1 VLVAR
6 RYRLGEPLGHGGMG
20 QVWRAVDEVLGRAVA
35 VKLAHPGSASEA
47 VAERFRLEA
56 RAAGR
61 ISDRHVVAVYD
72 FGVDEDRLF
81 LVMELVEGRSLAD
94 ELHRCGPLPPDRAA
108 GLVAQA
114 ARGLASAHG
123 HGVVHRDIKPGNL
136 LLATD
141 DTEHWD
147 GVDRTDNATG
157 LLKVADFGI
166 ARVTDDSALT
176 ATGEI
181 AGTSHYLA
189 PERALGDPGGP
200 ASDVY
205 SLGCVAYHLV
215 TGRPPFQGDAPAAIA
230 FQHVH
235 GKPVPPHDLRPAV
248 TGAFEDVVLR
258 MLAKDPGQRP
268 AARELADWT
277 PVSPVTGAAQPAASR
292 PLRVTGRRSASLGA
306 PFDGP
311 TGSPAAA
318 ALSPAEHTD
327 TDTDTDT
334 KPLGPIY
341 QRPPRPPRSTKRAA
355 LAAVATAIVLGAAMS
370 WTTLHPGTEAERSK
384 PDAPISPTPLQ
395 NTHPIPSPR
404 PPISLATNTPDR
416 PTTAAGQPTRRAA
429 AGPTTQTGQESSK
442 PPKDHKRGKVK
453 PDRKPADP
461 G

>member
-6 RYRLGEPLGHGGMG
+6 RYKLGEALGHGGMG
-20 QVWRAVDEVLGRAVA
+20 QVWRAVDEVLGRNVA

-61 ISDRHVVAVYD
+61 ISDPHVVAVYD

-114 ARGLASAHG
+114 ARGLASAHD
-123 HGVVHRDIKPGNL
+123 HAVVHRDIKPANL

-147 GVDRTDNATG
+147 GVDRTDNATC
-157 LLKVADFGI
+157 LLKIADFGI
-166 ARVTDDSALT
+166 ARVTDDSGALT

-189 PERALGDPGGP
+189 PERALGEPGGP

-235 GKPVPPHDLRPAV
+235 GKPVPPHDLCPEV

-258 MLAKDPGQRP
+258 MLAKDPAQRP
-268 AARELADWT
+268 AASELAEWT
-277 PVSPVTGAAQPAASR
+277 PTSPVAGAARPAASR
-292 PLRVTGRRSASLGA
+292 PLLVIGRRSASLGA
-306 PFDGP
+306 SFDGP

-318 ALSPAEHTD
+318 VSPAEH
-327 TDTDTDT
+327 TDTDT

-355 LAAVATAIVLGAAMS
+355 LAAVATAVVIGAAMS

-395 NTHPIPSPR
+395 DTHPVPSPR
-404 PPISLATNTPDR
+404 PPTSLATNTPDR
-416 PTTAAGQPTRRAA
+416 PTTAAGQPTRRTAA
-429 AGPTTQTGQESSK
+429 DPTTPTGQDSTK
-442 PPKDHKRGKVK
+442 PPKEHKRGKVK